1 MRDAGLGNFIPRWA
15 GDKVDALRVTGITG
29 KNMDSWKFT
38 SLSPSIMQIMK
49 IIGLVVEL
57 GVLVAMGSHIYEF
70 GEKLFLQL
78 WGGPIGSTLTAWLAS
93 LVMKAFD
100 NLWVSLLIANRI
112 LYLSYAFMNGI
123 MKGWRWVE
131 DKFQFYSLWES

>member
-1 MRDAGLGNFIPRWA
+1 
-15 GDKVDALRVTGITG
+15 
-29 KNMDSWKFT
+29 
-38 SLSPSIMQIMK
+38 MQIMK

-57 GVLVAMGSHIYEF
+57 GVLVAIGSHIYEF

-100 NLWVSLLIANRI
+100 NLWKSLLIANRI
-112 LYLSYAFMNGI
+112 LYLSYARYIDDFRTFMNGI

>member
-38 SLSPSIMQIMK
+38 SLTPSIMQIMK

-78 WGGPIGSTLTAWLAS
+78 WGGPIGSTLTAWS
-93 LVMKAFD
+93 
-100 NLWVSLLIANRI
+100 
-112 LYLSYAFMNGI
+112 
-123 MKGWRWVE
+123 
-131 DKFQFYSLWES
+131 